1 MKTERYIGALVVL
14 VVGLFLVNASWPET
28 TFAQAQAPAV
38 TTCVQATAPANAW
51 CVPATAGAGTVGPFC
66 ATSVPS
72 TNAQVRPLVKAADT
86 AWDVLGAIL
95 AAPFVAAQCILTG
108 CP

>member
-14 VVGLFLVNASWPET
+14 VVGLFLVNASWPEA
-28 TFAQAQAPAV
+28 TFAQAQTPAV

-51 CVPATAGAGTVGPFC
+51 CVPATAGAGTVGTFC
-66 ATSVPS
+66 ATSVPPAKVQTAS
-72 TNAQVRPLVKAADT
+72 ADT